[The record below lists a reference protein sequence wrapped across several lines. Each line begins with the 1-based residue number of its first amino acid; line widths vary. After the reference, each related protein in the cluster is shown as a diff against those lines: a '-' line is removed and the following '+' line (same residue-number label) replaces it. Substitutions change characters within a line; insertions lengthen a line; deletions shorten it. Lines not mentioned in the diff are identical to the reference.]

1 MFLPPSRSLPPRGRC
16 LHAGCSCGGTLF
28 QYSESDYGESPRRPD
43 QSCLCQ
49 HPYRDHLTNG
59 MGLQESS
66 QAPTSTFSGSSHPFG
81 HFSGLPHRSSSS
93 SAPSSTDP
101 PPHMSFDLFND
112 TPGPA
117 PSSQSTFSFFNSPDN
132 TATDSTLFGAG
143 STAKPS
149 VLPSPLVA
157 FGSAGGAATRRTF
170 DPFTAPQAPPG
181 SVQET
186 RRASIHRMHD
196 GAGTSP
202 RKRALQPA
210 TPPSTS
216 QPFGV
221 AADSSDAVRPGF
233 VRYLLCMIPFTVGDH
248 EDLVHPS
255 PPLAL
260 KTSLYMREMLETLS
274 KANLVLTVDLR
285 KNTAICKDLGTAL
298 CQHLLVNGIDLP
310 LHPDQPESTLFE
322 HVPWQLLEFRNSNPH
337 QLRNFTASRISVEH
351 EFTTKEL
358 SKISKKAR
366 HPSDAS
372 LEPLFFMPLWG
383 NLRGRAGFTASRG
396 WHTCF
401 PWWVFHGSPLLQRDS
416 ESPVDK
422 CITGC
427 PDHVDEGLT
436 HVVVPTRRRRVPS
449 GLPSEPAKRFKF
461 HDDSDYESSSDE
473 SDLFPTTLPVPSK
486 TTARA
491 TPAYIEVDDFVSDA
505 GQSDAG
511 QSDISP
517 PRPLGPSARELV
529 KNAIRNEH
537 LRSGTTNLF
546 VGLPAVA
553 VLLWRTDVC
562 TAVNPDDVTALEIV
576 GPSVDVVAVA
586 LESLVRTLA
595 CGHDLTDFKPADSV
609 DLTVTEF
616 PGFFVPDRS
625 FKVAPIGSAPQRQAS
640 GQGVERSVYVRGLGH
655 RVNDTQR
662 WTKSGGMYFRPKFY
676 GMRQHLRKTHIT
688 EFTVDGAWAA
698 LYLISLGVGPDPL
711 CPFMLLAATR
721 KDTEWMAD
729 LTLECIDALDPSAA
743 EVLAPWFEVTA
754 DTVFQ
759 LGEPGQHPILPL
771 PPALVLVATLLPI
784 PITEFAFKRTPEFH
798 RTIHIMLLCFFFFG
812 IEDPYSHP
820 EFIAFLKGFNI
831 RLKGSRTLL
840 SHCAD
845 VDHFKRLLAATYNQR
860 IKAVD
865 DVLKNV
871 KICSSQSTSELVDL
885 QQTMFQLRVIRWL
898 RGVGYPRSLRGTLV
912 SNEEFLAQQR
922 NPLIRAERF
931 LYALS
936 EMRVIPA
943 DDEFALVIH
952 LCRPVLKA
960 GEEDRSPKLFFHDC
974 VTQVDVPLNAWT
986 DNILLQRAEFGDDEE
1001 TEFDRWMSS
1010 EFSLQGGDYNSA

>member
-1 MFLPPSRSLPPRGRC
+1 MFLPPNRSLPPRGRC
-16 LHAGCSCGGTLF
+16 LHQGCTCGGTLF
-28 QYSESDYGESPRRPD
+28 QYPESDYGESPQGPD
-43 QSCLCQ
+43 QNCLCH

-59 MGLQESS
+59 LGLQEVS

-81 HFSGLPHRSSSS
+81 HQSGLPHRSTSS
-93 SAPSSTDP
+93 SAPSSTAP
-101 PPHMSFDLFND
+101 PQQMSFNLFND
-112 TPGPA
+112 TPGPV
-117 PSSQSTFSFFNSPDN
+117 PSSQSTFSFFNGSNN
-132 TATDSTLFGAG
+132 TATDSSLFGA
-143 STAKPS
+143 AKPP

-157 FGSAGGAATRRTF
+157 FGSAGGAPTRRAF
-170 DPFTAPQAPPG
+170 DPFAAPQPPPG

-216 QPFGV
+216 QPFGL
-221 AADSSDAVRPGF
+221 AAVSTDAVKPGF

-248 EDLVHPS
+248 QDLEHPS

-260 KTSLYMREMLETLS
+260 KTSLHMREMLEILS

-285 KNTAICKDLGTAL
+285 KNTAICQDLGAAL
-298 CQHLLVNGIDLP
+298 CQHLLANGIDLP
-310 LHPDQPESTLFE
+310 LHPDQPESPLFE
-322 HVPWQLLEFRNSNPH
+322 HVPWQLLEFRNGNPH

-383 NLRGRAGFTASRG
+383 NLRGRSGFTASWG

-401 PWWVFHGSPLLQRDS
+401 PWW
-416 ESPVDK
+416 
-422 CITGC
+422 
-427 PDHVDEGLT
+427 EGLT
-436 HVVVPTRRRRVPS
+436 HIVVPTRRRRVPS
-449 GLPSEPAKRFKF
+449 GLPREPAKRFKF

-473 SDLFPTTLPVPSK
+473 SDLFPTTALIPSK
-486 TTARA
+486 TPATA
-491 TPAYIEVDDFVSDA
+491 TSEYIEVDNFVSDA
-505 GQSDAG
+505 GQSDIA
-511 QSDISP
+511 P
-517 PRPLGPSARELV
+517 PHPLGPSSRELV
-529 KNAIRNEH
+529 ENAIRNER
-537 LRSGTTNLF
+537 LRSGTSNLF
-546 VGLPAVA
+546 VALPAGE

-562 TAVNPDDVTALEIV
+562 TAVNPDDVTALEIA
-576 GPSVDVVAVA
+576 GPSVDAVAVA
-586 LESLVRTLA
+586 LESLVRALA
-595 CGHDLTDFKPADSV
+595 CGYDLTEFEATNGV
-609 DLTVTEF
+609 DLTVAEF

-655 RVNDTQR
+655 RVNDAQR

-676 GMRQHLRKTHIT
+676 GIRQHLRKTHIT

-721 KDTEWMAD
+721 KDTGWMAD
-729 LTLECIDALDPSAA
+729 LTLECIHALDPSAA
-743 EVLAPWFEVTA
+743 E
-754 DTVFQ
+754 

-784 PITEFAFKRTPEFH
+784 PITEFAVKRAPEFH

-812 IEDPYSHP
+812 IDDPYSHP

-840 SHCAD
+840 SHCTD
-845 VDHFKRLLAATYNQR
+845 IDIFKRLLAATYNRR
-860 IKAVD
+860 IEAVD
-865 DVLKNV
+865 DVLKKV
-871 KICSSQSTSELVDL
+871 KICSSQSTGELVDL
-885 QQTMFQLRVIRWL
+885 QQMMFQLRLIRWL

-912 SNEEFLAQQR
+912 SDEEFLAQRR

-943 DDEFALVIH
+943 DNEFALVIH

-960 GEEDRSPKLFFHDC
+960 REEDRSPKLFFHDC

-986 DNILLQRAEFGDDEE
+986 DNILLQPAEFGDDEE